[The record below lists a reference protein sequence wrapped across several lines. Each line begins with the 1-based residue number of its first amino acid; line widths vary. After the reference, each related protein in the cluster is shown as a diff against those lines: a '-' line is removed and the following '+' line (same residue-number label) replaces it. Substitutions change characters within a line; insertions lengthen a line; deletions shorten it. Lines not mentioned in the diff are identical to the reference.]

1 MNNNDKPLHVVVS
14 KEDNLKGKKKWVL
27 IAALIGFFI
36 LLIIL
41 GS

>member
-1 MNNNDKPLHVVVS
+1 MDNNKPIHVIVS

-27 IAALIGFFI
+27 IAALVGFFI
-36 LLIIL
+36 LLIVL